1 MNEKVK
7 LKVEYVKLEELI
19 PFELNARTHSK
30 EQVGQIVNSIG
41 EFDFVNPILVGV
53 DNMIIAGHGRLMA
66 AKKAGLETVPIIRL
80 PHLDYNQCMA
90 LSLADNKIADN
101 AGWDEEKSLKSS
113 ENLRMRI
120 STLIFWAF
128 PTKSL
133 KIIGMN
139 LRPTMKNLNLKT
151 KSLISWKN
159 RLPGGGMFGF

>member
-41 EFDFVNPILVGV
+41 EFDFVNPILVGI
-53 DNMIIAGHGRLMA
+53 DNMIIAGHGRLLA

-101 AGWDEEKSLKSS
+101 AGCLLYTSDAADE
-113 ENLRMRI
+113 
-120 STLIFWAF
+120 
-128 PTKSL
+128 
-133 KIIGMN
+133 
-139 LRPTMKNLNLKT
+139 
-151 KSLISWKN
+151 
-159 RLPGGGMFGF
+159 

>member
-66 AKKAGLETVPIIRL
+66 AKRPDWKRFQLSAFHILTII
-80 PHLDYNQCMA
+80 
-90 LSLADNKIADN
+90 N
-101 AGWDEEKSLKSS
+101 AWLCLWQTIKL
-113 ENLRMRI
+113 LTM
-120 STLIFWAF
+120 
-128 PTKSL
+128 PV
-133 KIIGMN
+133 GM
-139 LRPTMKNLNLKT
+139 K
-151 KSLISWKN
+151 KN
-159 RLPGGGMFGF
+159 R

>member
-66 AKKAGLETVPIIRL
+66 AKRPDWKRFRLSAFRILTITNAWLCLWPIIKL
-80 PHLDYNQCMA
+80 
-90 LSLADNKIADN
+90 
-101 AGWDEEKSLKSS
+101 
-113 ENLRMRI
+113 
-120 STLIFWAF
+120 
-128 PTKSL
+128 
-133 KIIGMN
+133 
-139 LRPTMKNLNLKT
+139 PTMPVGMK
-151 KSLISWKN
+151 KN
-159 RLPGGGMFGF
+159 R